1 MNISILAFGIAK
13 DILGKNTL
21 QIEISEQPTAA
32 ELKQHLIAKYPEFE
46 KLASL
51 ALAINTEY
59 AEDTQLIHDGDEVVI
74 IPPVSG
80 G

>member
-1 MNISILAFGIAK
+1 MKTSILAFGIAK
-13 DILGKNTL
+13 DILGNNRLSFEWESGTSVKEFKKAL
-21 QIEISEQPTAA
+21 M
-32 ELKQHLIAKYPEFE
+32 LKYPDFE

-51 ALAINTEY
+51 NIAVNTDY
-59 AEDTQLIHDGDEVVI
+59 VDDDYQLSDLDEVVL

>member
-13 DILGKNTL
+13 DILGKNML
-21 QIEISEQPTAA
+21 QIEVSEQPTAA
-32 ELKQHLIAKYPEFE
+32 ELKQHLISKYPEFE

-59 AEDTQLIHDGDEVVI
+59 AEDSQLINDGDEVVI